1 MVIGVEYDYCTAE
14 NISKT
19 INGSL
24 QLRILPME
32 QTPTNPPVIKLPL
45 DVDVCYPQAE
55 FRSCDQAEFAEYSG
69 LPQEEIFEKLDNFG
83 SIDFGSTIP
92 GTPINRYIYV
102 KNVSVRS
109 IQLNWELSNFQ
120 MDNCRF
126 DINPS

>member
-1 MVIGVEYDYCTAE
+1 
-14 NISKT
+14 
-19 INGSL
+19 
-24 QLRILPME
+24 ME
-32 QTPTNPPVIKLPL
+32 QTPVNPPTVKLPL

-55 FRSCDQAEFAEYSG
+55 FRSCDQAELAEYAG
-69 LPQEEIFEKLDNFG
+69 LSQEEIFEKLENFG

-126 DINPS
+126 DINPSQVSGNKGIEPGQIVLFTC